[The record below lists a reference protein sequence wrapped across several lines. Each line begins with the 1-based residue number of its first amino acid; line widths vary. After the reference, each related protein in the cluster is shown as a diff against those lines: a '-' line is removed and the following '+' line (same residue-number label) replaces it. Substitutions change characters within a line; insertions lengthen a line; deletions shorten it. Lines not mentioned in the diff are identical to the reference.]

1 MNRMKQYIDDR
12 GLRLV
17 GKAWEIRMQLRKLSG
32 SNGQGQSP
40 RKLNEWVKAGGQ
52 AAR

>member
-1 MNRMKQYIDDR
+1 MKQYIDNR

-17 GKAWEIRMQLRKLSG
+17 GKAWEIRTQLRKLSG
-32 SNGQGQSP
+32 SGKGQPS
-40 RKLNEWVKAGGQ
+40 RKLDEWVKAGGQ

>member
-1 MNRMKQYIDDR
+1 MKQYIDNR

-17 GKAWEIRMQLRKLSG
+17 GKAWEIRAQLRKLSG
-32 SNGQGQSP
+32 SAAGPSS
-40 RKLNEWVKAGGQ
+40 RKLDEWAKAGGQ

>member
-1 MNRMKQYIDDR
+1 MKQYIDNR

-17 GKAWEIRMQLRKLSG
+17 GKAWEIRAQLRKLSG
-32 SNGQGQSP
+32 GGNRLPS
-40 RKLNEWVKAGGQ
+40 RKLDEWVKAGGQ